1 LIKSNGDT
9 VAVLLSLEEY
19 ERLMAYERLAVFDNF
34 ARQLGQEVEKL
45 GLSEEQLFADFENT
59 ERKVAE
65 ARYARIG

>member
-1 LIKSNGDT
+1 
-9 VAVLLSLEEY
+9 
-19 ERLMAYERLAVFDNF
+19 MAYERLAVFDNF